1 MKKSLVIFFGLAI
14 VAISVIFAMPTMAQS
29 QHVLAPMPR
38 MCIPGTATATRMQ
51 ATTGTDADSGALA
64 AGACWMLEGDSDAWA
79 KWGTSAVTAAANDF
93 KLRSGKTY
101 VFCAFP
107 SKDGT
112 AAPQH
117 VSLLSV
123 AVDGDWRIL
132 ECR

>member
-1 MKKSLVIFFGLAI
+1 MKKSLVVFLGAAI
-14 VAISVIFAMPTMAQS
+14 VAISVPTVAQAQS
-29 QHVLAPMPR
+29 QHVFAPMPR

-51 ATTGTDADSGALA
+51 ATTGADADSGALA
-64 AGACWMLEGDSDAWA
+64 AGTCWMLEGDSDAWA

-123 AVDGDWRIL
+123 AVNGDWRIL